1 MREIRAKEVGG
12 GGGGMVRFQN
22 YEGGNGISRQAEA
35 QMRKEFQRN
44 ISFMRKK
51 IWTS

>member
-1 MREIRAKEVGG
+1 MREIRAKEVDGG
-12 GGGGMVRFQN
+12 SMVRFQN

-35 QMRKEFQRN
+35 HMIKEFQRN

>member
-12 GGGGMVRFQN
+12 GSMVRFQN

-35 QMRKEFQRN
+35 HMRKEFQRN